1 MTLISGYNLPM
12 NFNRIGEG
20 VIERSVFASFGSE
33 ILNPNQSLP
42 HFHKVCSLTLL
53 EPSGHFECGSNS
65 VFKIFH
71 EFFPNKIR
79 SVVANVFHGRCH
91 GYNIEPLTQTDLP

>member
-33 ILNPNQSLP
+33 ILNPINHFLTSTKFVLLRSL
-42 HFHKVCSLTLL
+42 SLQ
-53 EPSGHFECGSNS
+53 GIFECGSNS

-71 EFFPNKIR
+71 EFFLNKIR

-91 GYNIEPLTQTDLP
+91 GYNIEPLTQKDLP